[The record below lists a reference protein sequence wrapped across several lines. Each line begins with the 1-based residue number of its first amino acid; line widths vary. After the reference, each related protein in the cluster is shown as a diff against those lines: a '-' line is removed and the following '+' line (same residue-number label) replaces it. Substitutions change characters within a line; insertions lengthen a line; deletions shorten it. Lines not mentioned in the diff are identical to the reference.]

1 MGKIIMV
8 KIDRNV
14 VEEKKLAKVYVCL
27 GIG

>member
-1 MGKIIMV
+1 VGKIIMV
-8 KIDRNV
+8 KIDKNL